1 MKVKTLEEEQRRQPA
16 AAAGTLAARK
26 KMAGD
31 AVTMVINESSIRTVE
46 RLSGETIM
54 NEGTSV
60 RLSSFHNAL
69 CMSREGGRRGIDT
82 NSLAEPL
89 IEWSSRVVIS
99 LSRGL
104 ETNFYNFTFLSF
116 FSFLPPFFFF
126 AKMSANVCDTPDV
139 VRLLQPYRRSHLLA
153 FRGTSWTKRC
163 LLTFQQT
170 KASVS

>member
-1 MKVKTLEEEQRRQPA
+1 MKVKTLEEDQRRQPA

-60 RLSSFHNAL
+60 LLSSFHHAL
-69 CMSREGGRRGIDT
+69 CMAREGGRRGIDT

-89 IEWSSRVVIS
+89 IEWSTRVGIS

-116 FSFLPPFFFF
+116 FFSFLLSSSLP
-126 AKMSANVCDTPDV
+126 K
-139 VRLLQPYRRSHLLA
+139 RLLTCAIPTMSYVCCRHIVGLIY
-153 FRGTSWTKRC
+153 
-163 LLTFQQT
+163 
-170 KASVS
+170 

>member
-60 RLSSFHNAL
+60 RLSSFHHA
-69 CMSREGGRRGIDT
+69 
-82 NSLAEPL
+82 
-89 IEWSSRVVIS
+89 
-99 LSRGL
+99 
-104 ETNFYNFTFLSF
+104 
-116 FSFLPPFFFF
+116 
-126 AKMSANVCDTPDV
+126 
-139 VRLLQPYRRSHLLA
+139 
-153 FRGTSWTKRC
+153 
-163 LLTFQQT
+163 
-170 KASVS
+170 

>member
-1 MKVKTLEEEQRRQPA
+1 MKVKTLEKEQRRQPA

-60 RLSSFHNAL
+60 RLSSFHTAL
-69 CMSREGGRRGIDT
+69 CMAREGGRRGIDT

-99 LSRGL
+99 LSRTG
-104 ETNFYNFTFLSF
+104 
-116 FSFLPPFFFF
+116 
-126 AKMSANVCDTPDV
+126 DQ
-139 VRLLQPYRRSHLLA
+139 LL
-153 FRGTSWTKRC
+153 
-163 LLTFQQT
+163 
-170 KASVS
+170 